1 MKSDKELLKELLEYF
16 DGVMDDVVE
25 GKPFEK
31 VDVPDYSGHELEFRI
46 DMMTERFQDMMNAYL
61 VMKDSITRISDN
73 LESLA
78 VMSNIYWKNANDSL
92 GECEKRTSVNNKENE

>member
-31 VDVPDYSGHELEFRI
+31 REIPDYRGHELEFKI
-46 DMMTERFQDMMNAYL
+46 DLVIDYLHDMMNELLDYENFFQTYPKGTDDG
-61 VMKDSITRISDN
+61 VCYPNIKVS
-73 LESLA
+73 LE
-78 VMSNIYWKNANDSL
+78 K
-92 GECEKRTSVNNKENE
+92 CEKRMNANNKKNE